1 MGADSE
7 LRKTF
12 LLGGVA
18 EALLTCTLGLRDPVR
33 VLVRSLRMA
42 KLDLCPFCHMR
53 RGRVGNELGVVF
65 DLAISAESWI
75 TSAFIMADVEEL
87 RSTCAEAS
95 S

>member
-1 MGADSE
+1 MGEDSE
-7 LRKTF
+7 PRKTF

-33 VLVRSLRMA
+33 VLVRSMA